1 MTYFMFVLQ
10 SHDVDPCLNIDT
22 IFSTADGS
30 YYVFKSADYWK
41 MSEDSIQLK
50 SGYPRKISDDW
61 PGLPDNI
68 DAAFMWPDNYKTYF
82 FKG

>member
-1 MTYFMFVLQ
+1 MDFIKLRVHCNFYISNISL
-10 SHDVDPCLNIDT
+10 PNIDT

-50 SGYPRKISDDW
+50 RKIRDDW

-68 DAAFMWPDNYKTYF
+68 DAAFMWNDNNKTYF